1 MCAGLGPTPCSAPV
15 AFDGG
20 QGCHA
25 EIMLLGAALPCCAR
39 LATQHSLTTR
49 ALPAD
54 RLPPIA
60 GAGQG
65 ELDRARVSRDSP
77 PRTTRRRATPAGRM
91 SASRATFDVARGLTF
106 RTDWPS
112 DRALKWPR
120 CAGARAACPCTRG
133 THLCGATPRLSLA
146 ALPRLPRP
154 PARTA
159 SPHAPARRL
168 SARPPA
174 VHPTAHRAAARPAAA
189 RSSCSTSSLTRPSR
203 AARRCCHI
211 WRVPQPQHAP
221 VAHSVCM

>member
-15 AFDGG
+15 ACDGG

-65 ELDRARVSRDSP
+65 ELDRARASRDSP
-77 PRTTRRRATPAGRM
+77 PRATQRRATLAGRM
-91 SASRATFDVARGLTF
+91 SASRTTSDVARGLTF
-106 RTDWPS
+106 RTDWPI

-120 CAGARAACPCTRG
+120 CAGAARCLPMHARHGSLRRDREAEPG
-133 THLCGATPRLSLA
+133 SLA
-146 ALPRLPRP
+146 APASPSCAHCQPARPRTPLERP
-154 PARTA
+154 PARGA
-159 SPHAPARRL
+159 SHRPPRRCAACRSAQLLLDEQLDSPLPCRAQVLPHLARAPARTC
-168 SARPPA
+168 SA
-174 VHPTAHRAAARPAAA
+174 
-189 RSSCSTSSLTRPSR
+189 
-203 AARRCCHI
+203 
-211 WRVPQPQHAP
+211 
-221 VAHSVCM
+221 